1 MNTDELK
8 KLLSNPE
15 SATLDFKR
23 QIYLVD
29 SENTDAKKRHR
40 DELIKDVLALINGN
54 TFTAGE
60 IAYLVI
66 GASNKKDTT
75 EKRKLFDVTGHNIT
89 AQRIL
94 NWVNSACEP
103 AVEDIVCEDIDIDG
117 VTLLVITIPP
127 SPHIH
132 ETIRELK
139 PKSGKFSKYTVFV
152 RHNEDN
158 RIASAKERETLLQV
172 KSYRF
177 SERKNPPAILFG
189 LFVGGVSGGVLSYS
203 LSKGDIEEYDAP
215 IVGIAGM
222 LTGSFFWFSHWF
234 SL

>member
-117 VTLLVITIPP
+117 ATFGVNFISQFL
-127 SPHIH
+127 
-132 ETIRELK
+132 
-139 PKSGKFSKYTVFV
+139 
-152 RHNEDN
+152 
-158 RIASAKERETLLQV
+158 
-172 KSYRF
+172 
-177 SERKNPPAILFG
+177 PALISMK
-189 LFVGGVSGGVLSYS
+189 LFVS
-203 LSKGDIEEYDAP
+203 
-215 IVGIAGM
+215 
-222 LTGSFFWFSHWF
+222 
-234 SL
+234 